1 MRNLR
6 VTNLADHTLD
16 ADVVVIGSGVAGLAT
31 ALSLAPRRVVV
42 VSKSALGAG
51 GSSPWAQG
59 GIAAA
64 LGTDDSPR
72 LHALDTLEA
81 GAGLCDPRTVS
92 VLTGEG
98 PERVRRLIGLGALFD
113 RSADGRLA
121 MGREGAH
128 GRRRI
133 LHAGGDRTGAEIV
146 RALVAA
152 VAEEPSLEIL
162 DHTLATDLAVDGGR
176 AVGVLVESPDG
187 ERTFLRSPAV
197 VLATG
202 GFGQLYR
209 RTTNPVENTG
219 DGLAMAARAGARLVD
234 LEFVQFHPTAL
245 DIDPDRLGAAPLP
258 LVTEALRG
266 EGAWL
271 VDEAGERFMLAI
283 DERAELAPRDIVA
296 RAIRAVQKA
305 GSRVFLDAR
314 PSVGDAF
321 PERFPTVFE
330 SCRRFGI
337 DPRREPI
344 PVTPAAHY
352 AMAGVLTDARG
363 RASLDGLWACGEVA
377 STGVHGANRLASN
390 SLLEALVFGHR
401 VALDI
406 ADRPAEKP
414 LPRPWSR
421 GPIVRRE
428 TGLEA
433 FGASGY
439 DASAFDGLRD
449 LAWEHLGLVRDGEG
463 LDTALE
469 TLESWREQCAD
480 RAEESPSSRRRD
492 LEVQNLWTVAR
503 AVATA
508 ARVREES
515 RGSHTRRDF
524 PETDL
529 AWRRRLVWTYR
540 DEPGLPALQKVI
552 DGDLCPGLDL
562 LDTGLLTGRETVLT
576 GHDLAEREIA

>member
-6 VTNLADHTLD
+6 IANLVDRTVD

-59 GIAAA
+59 GVAAA
-64 LGTDDSPR
+64 LGADDSPR

-81 GAGLCDPRTVS
+81 GAGLCDPRAVS

-98 PERVRRLIGLGALFD
+98 PERVRRLIGLGTLFD
-113 RSADGRLA
+113 RNADGRLS

-152 VAEEPSLEIL
+152 VEEEPGLEIL
-162 DHTLATDLAVDGGR
+162 EHTLATDLAVDGGR
-176 AVGVLVESPDG
+176 VVGVRVESPDG
-187 ERTFLRSPAV
+187 ESTFVRSPAV

-245 DIDPDRLGAAPLP
+245 DVDPDSLGAAPLP

-271 VDEAGERFMLAI
+271 VDEDGERFMLAI
-283 DERAELAPRDIVA
+283 DARAELAPRDIVA
-296 RAIRAVQKA
+296 RAIRDVQKS

-314 PSVGDAF
+314 PTVGDAF

-352 AMAGVLTDARG
+352 VMAGVLTDARG

-428 TGLEA
+428 TGLDNLDATA
-433 FGASGY
+433 FA
-439 DASAFDGLRD
+439 ALRD
-449 LAWEHLGLVRDGEG
+449 LAWDHLGLVRDGDG
-463 LDTALE
+463 LDTTLE
-469 TLESWREQCAD
+469 TLESWLEAG
-480 RAEESPSSRRRD
+480 EESPRNRRRD
-492 LEVQNLWTVAR
+492 LEVRNLWTVAR

-515 RGSHTRRDF
+515 RGSHTRTDF
-524 PETDL
+524 PETEL

-540 DEPGLPALQKVI
+540 DEPGLPALQKVV
-552 DGDLCPGLDL
+552 DGDLHPGLDFL
-562 LDTGLLTGRETVLT
+562 GTGTNIGHELTVGRESA
-576 GHDLAEREIA
+576 LAEREIA